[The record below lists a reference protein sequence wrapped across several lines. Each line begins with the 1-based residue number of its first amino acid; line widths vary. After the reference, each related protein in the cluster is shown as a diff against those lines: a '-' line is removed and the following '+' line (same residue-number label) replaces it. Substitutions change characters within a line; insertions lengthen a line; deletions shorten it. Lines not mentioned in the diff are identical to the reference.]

1 MAALSP
7 GQTEFE
13 LELPCEPG
21 SVTAARGAAGELAER
36 VGAPSADVRLAV
48 SEAVGNCVV
57 HAYRGGAPGMI
68 RLSASVARDRLLIQV
83 ADDGIGMTPNPT
95 GGGLGFGL
103 SLIAKMAEDVRFDSS
118 DSGTTVSMSFPIDSS
133 REGA

>member
-7 GQTEFE
+7 GHTDFE

-21 SVTAARGAAGELAER
+21 SVTVARGASGELAER
-36 VGAPSADVRLAV
+36 VGASSDDVRLAV

-57 HAYRGGAPGMI
+57 HAYRGRKPGKI
-68 RLSASVARDRLLIQV
+68 HLSASVARDRLLIKV
-83 ADDGIGMTPNPT
+83 ADEGIGMTPNPT

-103 SLIAKMAEDVRFDSS
+103 SLIAKMTEDVRFDSS
-118 DSGTTVSMSFPIDSS
+118 DRGTVVSMSFSIDSS